1 MITELERRILLELTK
16 GERGITEITRK
27 LTNGVTKKDYEKMK
41 YHLKALVEEN
51 IITRNGRMY
60 KINTGI
66 RTGTATITLT
76 TDDDNTLI
84 LEAGKTIFVT
94 GEEIVNDET
103 RPATAVIFL
112 EEKKSNKNIS

>member
-27 LTNGVTKKDYEKMK
+27 LTNGTTKKDYEKIK

-51 IITRNGRMY
+51 IITREKRMY
-60 KINTGI
+60 KINKGI
-66 RTGTATITLT
+66 QTGTATITLKT
-76 TDDDNTLI
+76 ETDETWI
-84 LEAGKTIFVT
+84 LEAGKTIFVM
-94 GEEIVNDET
+94 GEEIMNNET

-112 EEKKSNKNIS
+112 EEKQSKKNNS